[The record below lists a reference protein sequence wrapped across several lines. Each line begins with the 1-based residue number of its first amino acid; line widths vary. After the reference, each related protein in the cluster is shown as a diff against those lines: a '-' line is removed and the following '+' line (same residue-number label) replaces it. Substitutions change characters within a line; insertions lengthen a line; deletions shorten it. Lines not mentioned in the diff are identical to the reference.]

1 MRGGRPI
8 PIEFEGVRYP
18 SRTAL
23 AQHLAAT
30 RGHAVGTWAARLS
43 RFDGDVARA
52 LVGPVKA
59 PRLSLAYQGRSYT
72 RKGLAQHLA
81 ATHGGT
87 IAAWNARLIR
97 RGDDVAASIA
107 SLDRPVRTAAT
118 HAAVRKAVERAT
130 ELRPH
135 IEAARKAGCTTLRQL
150 AHALNESGITTA
162 RGGKW
167 DASAVWRALR
177 RMG

>member
-1 MRGGRPI
+1 MGPRASMIAVVAVPVI
-8 PIEFEGVRYP
+8 GV
-18 SRTAL
+18 
-23 AQHLAAT
+23 
-30 RGHAVGTWAARLS
+30 
-43 RFDGDVARA
+43 A
-52 LVGPVKA
+52 LVADVLDA
-59 PRLSLAYQGRSYT
+59 RPRR
-72 RKGLAQHLA
+72 R
-81 ATHGGT
+81 ATQ
-87 IAAWNARLIR
+87 A
-97 RGDDVAASIA
+97 VA
-107 SLDRPVRTAAT
+107 SLDRAVRTAVT

-167 DASAVWRALR
+167 DASAVWWALR